1 MKPLLVGLACGAMLA
16 LAGAA
21 HGQWQVG
28 ATADTVRLLREDT
41 PPESATVRMA
51 AARNEWRA
59 FQIFV
64 RSDAAVAGLNIEPG
78 NLHGPDGA
86 VLRGADAV
94 LYREHQMMIKAGTS
108 RNNAFRPGWY
118 PDPLIPFKHPVT
130 GKPLAEGRLVAVPFD
145 LPARETHGFW
155 VDLYVPA
162 DAKPGG
168 YRGTYRVTAAGGK
181 AVEITVL
188 VGVWDFVLPAT
199 PTMKT
204 AFGDPAARMHAY
216 YRERAKAGKEQE
228 PVDWAA
234 VETQCAQMLADHR
247 INATPPMVV
256 TAKPD
261 DSGAMR
267 VPPGELEAM
276 RSFIDRYHVNAVMVP
291 DAKSVV
297 TDPDFERAA
306 LLVWLKGW
314 DAFIDEL
321 KRPDVTFYMYI
332 IDEPNDENAYK
343 FVRRWGKAVR
353 AARTKLKVMVT
364 EQTQPQD
371 AAWGDLYGAVDIWCP
386 LFPLFDPENA
396 AKRQALGETVWAY
409 TALCQGKP
417 TPWWHIDHPLLNY
430 RAPAWIAW
438 RYRIRGLL
446 YWGGMTYWKQVDDPW
461 TDAWTYGRTKGPKAP
476 AYNGEGTLAYPARP
490 VGYDGLVPS
499 LRLKALRDA
508 IQDYDYFAILEQ
520 AGRAAEAEK
529 IVLPLAA
536 SWFEWEKSPAAYDK
550 ARAALAELI
559 LKAPKPPPKP

>member
-1 MKPLLVGLACGAMLA
+1 
-16 LAGAA
+16 
-21 HGQWQVG
+21 
-28 ATADTVRLLREDT
+28 
-41 PPESATVRMA
+41 
-51 AARNEWRA
+51 
-59 FQIFV
+59 
-64 RSDAAVAGLNIEPG
+64 
-78 NLHGPDGA
+78 
-86 VLRGADAV
+86 
-94 LYREHQMMIKAGTS
+94 
-108 RNNAFRPGWY
+108 
-118 PDPLIPFKHPVT
+118 
-130 GKPLAEGRLVAVPFD
+130 
-145 LPARETHGFW
+145 
-155 VDLYVPA
+155 
-162 DAKPGG
+162 
-168 YRGTYRVTAAGGK
+168 
-181 AVEITVL
+181 
-188 VGVWDFVLPAT
+188 
-199 PTMKT
+199 
-204 AFGDPAARMHAY
+204 
-216 YRERAKAGKEQE
+216 
-228 PVDWAA
+228 
-234 VETQCAQMLADHR
+234 
-247 INATPPMVV
+247 
-256 TAKPD
+256 
-261 DSGAMR
+261 
-267 VPPGELEAM
+267 M